1 VSTGAGLPLRLEKIV
16 SKLGFNDAYLFLD
29 RVIDA
34 NALEDHTFKHGLLFD
49 KGDNALPKHDGDAV
63 ALADNLLA
71 VDDYRPGGFYGD
83 RSGRGWLFCNGG
95 RRDARV
101 RMLKR
106 WRGRGGITSCRAPLA
121 D

>member
-1 VSTGAGLPLRLEKIV
+1 MTGAGLPLRLEKNV
-16 SKLGFNDAYLFLD
+16 SKLRFNDAYLFLD
-29 RVIDA
+29 RVIDD
-34 NALEDHTFKHGLLFD
+34 NALEDHAVKQGLFFD
-49 KGDNALPKHDGDAV
+49 KGDNALPKRDGAAV

-101 RMLKR
+101 RMLKG